1 MQSHSSRCS
10 LQLQAMLLKKQ
21 FKFIETVI
29 KNGAPNAKKNRSLA
43 QLIKAYCKPL
53 NIKAWNQT
61 HEVNKYRQEIDLW
74 NLNDESTKQAS
85 NHNTQQSQ
93 SQKRALRARAQQA
106 EFDKVDEQELSDS
119 DDDLEEE
126 EDEFNLTYSISP
138 KKEKSSI
145 TKKHKSSIAMPPLPK
160 NKSTELKLNC

>member
-1 MQSHSSRCS
+1 MDCKCTENSRDRH
-10 LQLQAMLLKKQ
+10 QLKLTTCNMHQ
-21 FKFIETVI
+21 VC
-29 KNGAPNAKKNRSLA
+29 NAITTT
-43 QLIKAYCKPL
+43 QMPL
-53 NIKAWNQT
+53 
-61 HEVNKYRQEIDLW
+61 H
-74 NLNDESTKQAS
+74 NDESTKQPS

-93 SQKRALRARAQQA
+93 SQKRALRARSQQA
-106 EFDKVDEQELSDS
+106 EFDEVDAQELSDS

-160 NKSTELKLNC
+160 NKSTVMQMNLSVL